1 MKKENN
7 KEHEARACLA
17 AIRATRWTPTQA
29 RRIARDLRALADH
42 LEATADAEERV
53 GHRLRQAQA
62 EVAPPP
68 PRNPRAGPGLPP
80 SPLVRWEPHRDRPGG
95 RLYVGKALWY
105 ALGRPARLN
114 VQRQG
119 ATLLLTPAGPGEGWA
134 TNTPPKGQPRLS
146 IGEEAATALRL
157 AEGVWPGRVVS
168 GGIVIDMP
176 PE

>member
-1 MKKENN
+1 MKENEN
-7 KEHEARACLA
+7 KARACLA
-17 AIRATRWTPTQA
+17 EIRAMRWTPTQA

-42 LEATADAEERV
+42 LEAVADAEERV

-80 SPLVRWEPHRDRPGG
+80 SSLVRWEPHRDRPGG
-95 RLYVGKALWY
+95 RLHVGKALWY

-119 ATLLLTPAGPGEGWA
+119 ATLLLTPAGPGEGWS
-134 TNTPPKGQPRLS
+134 TNPPPKGQPRLS

-157 AEGVWPGRVVS
+157 AEGVWPGRAVS
-168 GGIVIDMP
+168 GDIVVVEMP